1 MMLHDVVTGL
11 VLMLVLWAII
21 SPKMPTGVFATAGLG
36 VIFGAGLWSLDDWAP
51 GPTVV
56 DAMLGGIG
64 LIGLEAALHVLRDHL
79 ARRRA
84 RKSQPWG
91 KTQPL
96 RRVTPNE
103 QRQVA
108 GGHGGGA

>member
-1 MMLHDVVTGL
+1 MLHDVVTGT
-11 VLMLVLWAII
+11 VLLLVLWAII
-21 SPKMPTGVFATAGLG
+21 SPAVHTGIFATAGLG

-64 LIGLEAALHVLRDHL
+64 LIGLEAAMHVLRDYR
-79 ARRRA
+79 ARRA
-84 RKSQPWG
+84 RQAQPWG

-96 RRVTPNE
+96 RRVTPAE